1 MGMKSAL
8 RGWRRK
14 KRRTFEEFDREFETF
29 INRVN
34 KHAFMVKVNG
44 TGYGRP
50 QWIHKGRKP

>member
-1 MGMKSAL
+1 MKSAL